1 MSFPDQIPSK
11 PKRKPSTVSSDGSK
25 LGDDLSDT
33 NSTAEKAANDVLQSI
48 LSPANSPTSSAA
60 INSDPPESEDLIKA
74 LQELENAAS
83 SDATV
88 RETIAKLPSAVSEV
102 SALDN
107 LKSPEDVKI
116 LMSEVRYATYV
127 IMCYVMFMTADTID
141 LATQSHNEQRSIIY
155 QVDHALGLLTKYN
168 DRLQQELKDRRRV
181 KKMIADYLAAQKDLE
196 TQAEE
201 RLEQYRDKLEK
212 VNSVRDDLKS
222 HIQVRVQHHVLHF
235 ARYYCPCLCHT
246 ESARPYQ
253 VARRHWGPG
262 AVALGRG
269 SLHQVTYFGR
279 NWLKC
284 IMELIEVTNGSFFYL
299 VSSYLND

>member
-1 MSFPDQIPSK
+1 MIVLLHSSLFLSFLLFVPDHNPSK

-107 LKSPEDVKI
+107 LKSPEDVKT
-116 LMSEVRYATYV
+116 LMSEVR
-127 IMCYVMFMTADTID
+127 
-141 LATQSHNEQRSIIY
+141 
-155 QVDHALGLLTKYN
+155 
-168 DRLQQELKDRRRV
+168 
-181 KKMIADYLAAQKDLE
+181 
-196 TQAEE
+196 
-201 RLEQYRDKLEK
+201 
-212 VNSVRDDLKS
+212 
-222 HIQVRVQHHVLHF
+222 
-235 ARYYCPCLCHT
+235 
-246 ESARPYQ
+246 
-253 VARRHWGPG
+253 
-262 AVALGRG
+262 
-269 SLHQVTYFGR
+269 
-279 NWLKC
+279 
-284 IMELIEVTNGSFFYL
+284 
-299 VSSYLND
+299 

>member
-1 MSFPDQIPSK
+1 MSK

-25 LGDDLSDT
+25 LGDELSDT
-33 NSTAEKAANDVLQSI
+33 NSTAEKNANDVLQSI

-60 INSDPPESEDLIKA
+60 INSDPPESEELIKA

-107 LKSPEDVKI
+107 LKSPEDAKN
-116 LMSEVRYATYV
+116 LMGEVRSTKCPLPLF
-127 IMCYVMFMTADTID
+127 ICFHRPTH
-141 LATQSHNEQRSIIY
+141 SNKPSIIP

-222 HIQVRVQHHVLHF
+222 HIQVRQAHFLHIILSWI
-235 ARYYCPCLCHT
+235 RLH
-246 ESARPYQ
+246 R
-253 VARRHWGPG
+253 
-262 AVALGRG
+262 LLL
-269 SLHQVTYFGR
+269 SL
-279 NWLKC
+279 
-284 IMELIEVTNGSFFYL
+284 I
-299 VSSYLND
+299 